1 MAQTQIINGIR
12 VTFPGDPFKK
22 AVEIVGMFDRLAAL
36 RPAAD
41 EPQDQ
46 SEPKQKGGESNVI
59 SRGTESGTAAAGR

>member
-1 MAQTQIINGIR
+1 MGTTQIVNGIL
-12 VTFPGDPFKK
+12 VTFTGDPLKK
-22 AVEIVGMFDRLAAL
+22 AIEIVGMFDRLAL

-59 SRGTESGTAAAGR
+59 SRGTESRTAAAGR